1 MLSAKDL
8 LENETLNNVVDK
20 ILINKQF
27 VDECVDKIKNDILK
41 DNKIDSNDI
50 PALIYI
56 VTLLLNNKPEIK
68 INQETMTEV
77 LKLLIVKLLVKVDY
91 IKLQDEIPLIPEQE
105 KLIDMSLQL
114 LGTTLIVIKKW
125 CKCL

>member
-91 IKLQDEIPLIPEQE
+91 IKLQNEIPLIPEQE